1 MNCIYLLRHAVFV
14 LCAAV
19 STIANAAAPLEALT
33 SESAALAAK
42 ADAAVLKS
50 LATQPSTE
58 FLVVLGDAPDLNAA
72 ANITDRV
79 QRIQFVV
86 DTLKGHAEVSQPA
99 LRAWLTANGVKH
111 RSYWIANMISV
122 NADAKVA
129 RAIAARSEVKRL
141 TANPRTRT
149 LPEQTKLYVEPDATE
164 RSKSLNATT
173 AIEWG
178 VTKIN
183 APQLWA
189 LGINGTGIVIAGQ
202 DTGYSWTHPAIKG
215 KYRGWNGTT
224 VDHNYNWHD
233 AIHAG
238 SPGGGGSCG
247 VDSVVAC
254 DDDAHGTHTM
264 GTMVGDDGLGN
275 QIGVAPGA
283 KWIGCRNMD
292 QGNGTR
298 ETYVECF
305 EWFLAPTNLANAS
318 PDVSKA
324 PHVINNSWGCPA
336 SELGCETPAS
346 SDPIRIAI
354 EALNAA
360 GVLVVT
366 SAGNSGSSCSSMDD
380 APAMYDA
387 SFSVGATDS
396 NDSLAGFSSR
406 GPVLV
411 VSSNRTK
418 PDVSAPGVTVRSS
431 VPSGGYSNLSGTSMA
446 GPHVAGA
453 AALLMHAFPSLI
465 GNPMEIRRLLM
476 RTAKRLPILQNCGAI
491 ATTVPN
497 NNTGWGR
504 IDLLASYNGAPG
516 ASFDIDANTVGA
528 RYDSA
533 TDGVLIARH
542 LLGLSDASLTADAL
556 SATATRNTPSAV
568 KAHLNAIM
576 PALDVDGDGQRL
588 VTTDGL
594 MILRYLLGVQG
605 TALTANIPSMPGAQR
620 TSAPDIE
627 AYLKLLT
634 P

>member
-1 MNCIYLLRHAVFV
+1 MKQHKALAVALATFV
-14 LCAAV
+14 ATTLH
-19 STIANAAAPLEALT
+19 AAAPVVALDPQ
-33 SESAALAAK
+33 SASLAEK

-50 LATQPSTE
+50 LAAQPKAE
-58 FLVVLGDAPDLNAA
+58 FLVVLNEAPDLSAA
-72 ANITDRV
+72 ENITDRV

-86 DTLKGHAEVSQPA
+86 DTLKRHADASQPA
-99 LRAWLTANGVKH
+99 LRAWLTANGVQH

-149 LPEQTKLYVEPDATE
+149 LPEQSKLYVEPDATE
-164 RSKSLNATT
+164 RSKNLNATMDI
-173 AIEWG
+173 AWG
-178 VTKIN
+178 VAKIN

-202 DTGYSWTHPAIKG
+202 DTGYSWTHPALKG

-254 DDDAHGTHTM
+254 DDDYHGTHTM
-264 GTMVGDDGLGN
+264 GTMVGDDGAGN

-305 EWFLAPTNLANAS
+305 QWFLAPTNLANAS

-336 SELGCETPAS
+336 SELGCETVAS
-346 SDPIRIAI
+346 SDPIRAAI

-366 SAGNSGSSCSSMDD
+366 SAGNSGPSCSSMDD

-406 GPVLV
+406 GPVEV

-418 PDVSAPGVTVRSS
+418 PDVSAPGVTVGSS
-431 VPSGGYSNLSGTSMA
+431 VPSGGYANLSGTSMA

-476 RTAKRLPILQNCGAI
+476 RTSKRLPILQNCGAI

-504 IDLLASYNGAPG
+504 IDLLASYNGGPG
-516 ASFDIDANTVGA
+516 ATLDVDANSVGSP
-528 RYDSA
+528 YNGP
-533 TDGVLIARH
+533 TDGLLILRH
-542 LLGLSDASLTADAL
+542 LLGLSTTSVTTNAL
-556 SATATRNTPSAV
+556 SSSATLVDPVAVSARL
-568 KAHLNAIM
+568 AAIA
-576 PALDVDGDGQRL
+576 PALDIDGDGQRYPH
-588 VTTDGL
+588 TDGL
-594 MILRYLLGVQG
+594 LVLRYLLGFRG
-605 TALTANIPSMPGAQR
+605 AALTADISAGGAQR

-627 AYLKLLT
+627 AYLKMLT